1 MGHMQEAPENSSRL
15 ASPPFWAREVHA
27 ALNEQRISK
36 VCHVPDGGNAPLI
49 ELCNRDTDMHVLT
62 LTSEQEGIAFSCG
75 SWLGGARSVL
85 LLQSSGV
92 GNCVNVLSMVRTCAF
107 PLLAIISMRGEC
119 GEFMPWQ
126 VPMGQAAPRVLQAM
140 GVIVERVDVGDD
152 IRSAA
157 SSAAKLA
164 FDSSVPVALL
174 LSQRLIGTKRFVQ

>member
-1 MGHMQEAPENSSRL
+1 
-15 ASPPFWAREVHA
+15 
-27 ALNEQRISK
+27 
-36 VCHVPDGGNAPLI
+36 
-49 ELCNRDTDMHVLT
+49 
-62 LTSEQEGIAFSCG
+62 
-75 SWLGGARSVL
+75 
-85 LLQSSGV
+85 V

-107 PLLAIISMRGEC
+107 PLLIIVSMRGEY

-126 VPMGQAAPRVLQAM
+126 VPMGQATPHVLQAM
-140 GVIVERVDVGDD
+140 GVIVQRVDAGDD